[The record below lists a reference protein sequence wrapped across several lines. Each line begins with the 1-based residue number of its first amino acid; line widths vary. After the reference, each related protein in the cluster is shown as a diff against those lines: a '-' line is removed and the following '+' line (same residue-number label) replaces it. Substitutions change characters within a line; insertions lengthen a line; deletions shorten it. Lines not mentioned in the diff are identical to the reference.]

1 MLISRNARIVTE
13 SADAEYPAQPA
24 MISTPY
30 GRGRVIPSVITS
42 MASVR
47 ANRLHRNTSRCR
59 QRRNTLLAGAG
70 QAARAAYLLC
80 EHLASVRCDPLAIRI
95 TARPQPPTGPG
106 RRLRGPGQPASRL
119 SRHLVV
125 QCPMMR

>member
-1 MLISRNARIVTE
+1 MLTSRNARIVTE
-13 SADAEYPAQPA
+13 SAGAEYPVQLP

-59 QRRNTLLAGAG
+59 QRRN
-70 QAARAAYLLC
+70 
-80 EHLASVRCDPLAIRI
+80 AII
-95 TARPQPPTGPG
+95 STTADSPSTVAPHPE
-106 RRLRGPGQPASRL
+106 PA
-119 SRHLVV
+119 V
-125 QCPMMR
+125 

>member
-13 SADAEYPAQPA
+13 SAGAEYPDQPA

-42 MASVR
+42 MTTVR

-59 QRRNTLLAGAG
+59 QRRN
-70 QAARAAYLLC
+70 
-80 EHLASVRCDPLAIRI
+80 AIVST
-95 TARPQPPTGPG
+95 TADSPTTVAPQPE
-106 RRLRGPGQPASRL
+106 PA
-119 SRHLVV
+119 V
-125 QCPMMR
+125 